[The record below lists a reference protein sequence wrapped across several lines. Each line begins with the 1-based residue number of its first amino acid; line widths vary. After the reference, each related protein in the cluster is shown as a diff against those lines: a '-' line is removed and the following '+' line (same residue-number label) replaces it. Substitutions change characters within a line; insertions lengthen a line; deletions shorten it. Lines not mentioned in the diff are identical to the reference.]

1 MKTFCVKYRK
11 YTDKYTENIHDMAY
25 GKSKDLAK
33 KLNQNFFFRYN
44 AFKIASDRKYDA
56 YKRGL
61 ASMVY
66 KFLIKSLAEVVL
78 MLNQIM
84 NSRVNF
90 INRLLKNL
98 RDEKKINRLRTILGR

>member
-44 AFKIASDRKYDA
+44 AFKIASDWKYDA

-66 KFLIKSLAEVVL
+66 KFFDKKFSGSGVDAEPNYELASELHKQIIKKFK
-78 MLNQIM
+78 
-84 NSRVNF
+84 R
-90 INRLLKNL
+90 RKKN
-98 RDEKKINRLRTILGR
+98 

>member
-44 AFKIASDRKYDA
+44 AFKIASD
-56 YKRGL
+56 
-61 ASMVY
+61 
-66 KFLIKSLAEVVL
+66 
-78 MLNQIM
+78 
-84 NSRVNF
+84 
-90 INRLLKNL
+90 
-98 RDEKKINRLRTILGR
+98 